1 MASKEK
7 KNQEADKDDAAKPAE
22 VKIGIVTWAIML
34 TIVAVLSGSGFF
46 LGRLLAHSAPG
57 PETTESQ
64 EDEKSPSPPPPS
76 TPGSANASE
85 GTWYYNDLKPVV
97 VNPNEP
103 GATRF
108 VRVDLI
114 LEVSNELTPE
124 KATETILA
132 KTPLLINWI
141 NLYLKSLSLSQ
152 MENEK
157 DMKRILS
164 QICDGFNEILFFES
178 KPQIKN
184 VLIREFNI
192 Q

>member
-7 KNQEADKDDAAKPAE
+7 ENKQADKDDAAKPTE
-22 VKIGIVTWAIML
+22 VKIGIVTWVIML
-34 TIVAVLSGSGFF
+34 TIVAMLSGSGFF
-46 LGRLLAHSAPG
+46 LGQLLAKSAPV
-57 PETTESQ
+57 PDTTEPQ
-64 EDEKSPSPPPPS
+64 KDEKSYPATTPPI
-76 TPGSANASE
+76 PGSANASE
-85 GTWYYNDLKPVV
+85 GTWYFNDLKPVV

-114 LEVSNELTPE
+114 LEVSNELTQE
-124 KATETILA
+124 KATELIQA
-132 KTPLLINWI
+132 QTPLLINWL
-141 NLYLKSLSLSQ
+141 NLYFKSLSLSQ
-152 MENEK
+152 MEDEK
-157 DMKRILS
+157 DIKRILS